1 MCLQDDDT
9 EGAPLLAG
17 TAAVVLLSPTSQ
29 VIIKDEVHTK
39 NFPDSCDH
47 HVRMYSMSECIPQHC
62 YKMLVRAV
70 HVPAR
75 VISSIKC
82 HIKFTS
88 LQHNVHM
95 DGAEQIS
102 HSIPTNHGQCC
113 CIL

>member
-47 HVRMYSMSECIPQHC
+47 HVRMYSPTLLQDACACCSC
-62 YKMLVRAV
+62 
-70 HVPAR
+70 
-75 VISSIKC
+75 SSKG
-82 HIKFTS
+82 
-88 LQHNVHM
+88 N
-95 DGAEQIS
+95 
-102 HSIPTNHGQCC
+102 
-113 CIL
+113 